1 MQLCHT
7 TSEVPRAEAGKGN
20 NLLTALSIKCRW
32 SFVFSWFVYSTATFL
47 IWGSALF
54 FVNISNTVHVNWIAI
69 CISEVSAYAFF
80 LDLMKIPLRS
90 DVTLGSSQK
99 QTRLSS
105 GEQNSFTIFSL
116 LLSISDLGG
125 VSLSVVNQLWSH
137 VLSLQHGSMILF
149 FGSSNKVNATKLRL
163 EELFLVSMIC
173 GLTHVVHNLLFFGT
187 IRKITGV
194 QSIHSI

>member
-1 MQLCHT
+1 
-7 TSEVPRAEAGKGN
+7 
-20 NLLTALSIKCRW
+20 
-32 SFVFSWFVYSTATFL
+32 
-47 IWGSALF
+47 
-54 FVNISNTVHVNWIAI
+54 
-69 CISEVSAYAFF
+69 
-80 LDLMKIPLRS
+80 MKIPLRS

-105 GEQNSFTIFSL
+105 GEQNYFTIFSL
-116 LLSISDLGG
+116 LLSRDISISDLGG
-125 VSLSVVNQLWSH
+125 DSLSVVNQLWSH